1 MNQLIPWLRS
11 TSFEPSY
18 EGVLP
23 EVVLALHAA
32 RHRSASLRLALG
44 ARRHSRAVTL
54 PSESPLP
61 PPGASRQALLAVPP
75 LERDAW
81 LSRLFGLEQIPDD
94 GALPRGCVPYLP
106 APVDSVVRAVDEL
119 RITTDDVIVD
129 VGSGVGRAAALF
141 QLLSEAE
148 VICLELQ
155 PQLVQASRELFSR
168 LGRQRVSFVLGDAV
182 EQLPALERGSVF
194 FLYCPFSGERLER
207 FLAGLRPFAEKRE
220 LRLACVDLPL
230 PELPWLEEL
239 PGAGSLQLY
248 RSC

>member
-1 MNQLIPWLRS
+1 M
-11 TSFEPSY
+11 T
-18 EGVLP
+18 
-23 EVVLALHAA
+23 
-32 RHRSASLRLALG
+32 
-44 ARRHSRAVTL
+44 HS
-54 PSESPLP
+54 SESPLS
-61 PPGASRQALLAVPP
+61 PPGAFRQALLAVPP